1 MELQRGGSIRRDE
14 IMKGDIDRLEIRR
27 GGEVVAHR
35 PVSMLPAGSRLVRLK
50 EPQHWLGVSKVIG
63 GTSAGETQEGNPSL
77 PLIL

>member
-1 MELQRGGSIRRDE
+1 VELQRGGSIRRDE

-50 EPQHWLGVSKVIG
+50 EP
-63 GTSAGETQEGNPSL
+63 
-77 PLIL
+77 